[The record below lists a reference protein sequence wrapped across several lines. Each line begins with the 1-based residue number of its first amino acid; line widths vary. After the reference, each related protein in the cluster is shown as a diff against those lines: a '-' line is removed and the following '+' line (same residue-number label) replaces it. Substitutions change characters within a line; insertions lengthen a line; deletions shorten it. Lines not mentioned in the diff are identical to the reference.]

1 MESIFSTSLKMMQKT
16 FARWFD
22 APEMNLRNPKKKRA
36 NFIWDVA
43 LCYGIGPDHAVGSAK
58 IFFVTDDE
66 AICNAAIMAG
76 CNVSVM
82 KFNDYIAGVL

>member
-22 APEMNLRNPKKKRA
+22 AP